1 MFKGQFL
8 KVKGRGKGGGK
19 AVPLQAK
26 TSGRGP
32 AAGQPSPPSPFL
44 SLQPLTASGMKG
56 ELESLGV
63 LLNFLKSAPSRLS
76 PENEL
81 SNEA

>member
-1 MFKGQFL
+1 MRARRFL
-8 KVKGRGKGGGK
+8 CRQRPGAEEQQQGS
-19 AVPLQAK
+19 P
-26 TSGRGP
+26 
-32 AAGQPSPPSPFL
+32 PPSPFL

-56 ELESLGV
+56 ELESLGL

-81 SNEA
+81 SNET